1 MKITVFG
8 ATGNVGTR
16 VITEALVRGHEI
28 TAVLRNNARVNEIDP
43 SVKVVIGHAD
53 NVDDVIKWSD
63 GQDLVISA
71 TRPPQGVESQL
82 VDTARALLSGLAQTK
97 VRLLLV
103 GGAAS
108 LSVPNSNG
116 QLVVDDSSLV
126 PTAWRGIAL
135 ACLAQ
140 HRLCQENETV
150 DWSYLS
156 PPAVIA
162 PGDRTGIFRTGSDEL
177 LVDEQ
182 GQSTISL
189 EDFAIALVDEAEVV
203 KHKRKRFTVAY

>member
-1 MKITVFG
+1 M
-8 ATGNVGTR
+8 
-16 VITEALVRGHEI
+16 
-28 TAVLRNNARVNEIDP
+28 
-43 SVKVVIGHAD
+43 
-53 NVDDVIKWSD
+53 
-63 GQDLVISA
+63 
-71 TRPPQGVESQL
+71 
-82 VDTARALLSGLAQTK
+82 
-97 VRLLLV
+97 
-103 GGAAS
+103 
-108 LSVPNSNG
+108 
-116 QLVVDDSSLV
+116 